1 MCILNK
7 NSTEF
12 SSSSSETKRL
22 TEQGKIILQRV
33 TENLLSKS
41 WQGVMLRQTRGKC
54 VLSMLDALLKRS
66 FCLPVSS
73 IFLPI
78 RGRKNK
84 QTNRKKTF
92 QAETAFPRKGR
103 SVGDSQISSEDSVD
117 VVDFVQKTFKNHSN
131 EAV

>member
-1 MCILNK
+1 
-7 NSTEF
+7 
-12 SSSSSETKRL
+12 
-22 TEQGKIILQRV
+22 
-33 TENLLSKS
+33 
-41 WQGVMLRQTRGKC
+41 
-54 VLSMLDALLKRS
+54 MLDALLKRN

-78 RGRKNK
+78 RGKK
-84 QTNRKKTF
+84 KKKTF

-103 SVGDSQISSEDSVD
+103 SVGDSRISSEDSVD